1 LSGSAS
7 AWCGGGAGRRFSE
20 KYGWHSGG
28 EVGGGAPKM
37 RPKVR
42 NESDERANAGNSAA
56 YQKFYKK
63 EPEVEL
69 DAGIHTGESHEVE

>member
-1 LSGSAS
+1 
-7 AWCGGGAGRRFSE
+7 
-20 KYGWHSGG
+20 
-28 EVGGGAPKM
+28 M

-56 YQKFYKK
+56 YQNFYKK